1 MTSDR
6 IFTAGDLSGLI
17 NMITGSTG
25 NELPNV
31 WRSVVSKIG
40 KKNDEIPGE
49 ENITLGEKLA
59 ANSHVVD
66 LKNGVL
72 LVEAN
77 HSGWIQYLKFNQ
89 KFILQGLKW
98 ALPDLQIKGLAFR
111 VAGSSANLSDT
122 YENQV
127 KKARS
132 ELDAKIEKQ
141 EKELAQLE
149 NKQLV
154 QKNEEK
160 TSEGLPPEM
169 LERFERLKNSMLT
182 NSKE

>member
-1 MTSDR
+1 M
-6 IFTAGDLSGLI
+6 
-17 NMITGSTG
+17 
-25 NELPNV
+25 
-31 WRSVVSKIG
+31 
-40 KKNDEIPGE
+40 
-49 ENITLGEKLA
+49 
-59 ANSHVVD
+59 
-66 LKNGVL
+66 
-72 LVEAN
+72 
-77 HSGWIQYLKFNQ
+77 
-89 KFILQGLKW
+89 
-98 ALPDLQIKGLAFR
+98 QIKGLAFR

-149 NKQLV
+149 NKKLA

-182 NSKE
+182 NSK